1 MKSLG
6 GSAILVAALSLTGC
20 VPTADPYPEIPR
32 FAKSGGQTQAE
43 LDAKLATIPGLKFL
57 KASGG
62 KPNVKGNTGFTF
74 DFELES
80 GYRIADP
87 GGLVD
92 YLSRSAW
99 SVRDGYMPNSVIY
112 IQCLC
117 NVADNLDLVVAGEDA
132 GWVKKDSQ
140 THRGPAENGYTE
152 VSVWLLLNNSY
163 SEIWGSDENRERLGK
178 WPGEAPAVPENLVVP
193 R

>member
-6 GSAILVAALSLTGC
+6 GSVILVAALSLTGC
-20 VPTADPYPEIPR
+20 VPTSNPYPEIPR

-43 LDAKLATIPGLKFL
+43 LNAKLATIPGLKFQ
-57 KASGG
+57 KSSGG

-74 DFELES
+74 HFELDS

-87 GGLVD
+87 AGLVD

-99 SVRDGYMPNSVIY
+99 SVRDGYMPNSAIY
-112 IQCLC
+112 IECLC

-132 GWVKKDSQ
+132 GWVPKDSQ
-140 THRGPAENGYTE
+140 LHRGPAENGYTDVNVW
-152 VSVWLLLNNSY
+152 VSADNTS
-163 SEIWGSDENRERLGK
+163 SERRGAVANRERLGT
-178 WPGEAPAVPENLVVP
+178 WPGDAPAVPENLVVP